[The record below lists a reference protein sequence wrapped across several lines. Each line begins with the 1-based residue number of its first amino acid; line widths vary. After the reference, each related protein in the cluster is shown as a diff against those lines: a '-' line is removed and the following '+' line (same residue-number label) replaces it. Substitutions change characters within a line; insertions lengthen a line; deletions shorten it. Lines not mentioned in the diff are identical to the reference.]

1 MKRGFRGVVA
11 VAVVLAGSGCAADAL
26 PARPASARVA
36 PTERACP
43 HGTFRWGKVVKREEL
58 AGVSDARR
66 FDVRHGATVHAT
78 FEAVPVRSLHAGV
91 TPAEG
96 MPDQRAAVEA
106 LEKRTGAELAHAGTD
121 FTLGGDREQ
130 EVSFKESA
138 GVLFYAVGVT
148 TYEASFAYYC
158 AATDVTPVRGTVA
171 TWSPVTYGD
180 LVKCGIDEKLE
191 PASIE
196 AERLVCR

>member
-1 MKRGFRGVVA
+1 MKRGFRGLVT
-11 VAVVLAGSGCAADAL
+11 VAVVLAGGGCAADAL
-26 PARPASARVA
+26 PARPAAARVA
-36 PTERACP
+36 PSERTCP
-43 HGTFRWGKVVKREEL
+43 HRTFRWGEVVKREVL

-66 FDVRHGATVHAT
+66 FDVRHGAIVHAT
-78 FEAVPVRSLHAGV
+78 FEAAPVRSLHAGV

-96 MPDQRAAVEA
+96 TLDQRAAVVA
-106 LEKRTGAELAHAGTD
+106 LEKKTGVELADAGTD
-121 FTLGGDREQ
+121 FRLGAGGVQ
-130 EVSFKESA
+130 EVSFKKST

-158 AATDVTPVRGTVA
+158 ARADATPTRGTVA

-180 LVKCGIDEKLE
+180 LVKCGIDERLE